1 MEEQTKKI
9 YILTYLF
16 DGDCCEPN
24 TFDSFSDALEAAKI
38 QILYHFNN
46 FIVASFKACKEEQED
61 DDESDNSEDQLSPM
75 NSFLERE
82 YRFYLEAKSRI
93 ESANTL
99 EELHEIITDGQW
111 ELRNSS
117 YQGFFREEFMFH
129 DSLIQYEILETIVGV
144 MPPLSEEYTLRD
156 LQEIEDLF
164 KLAV

>member
-9 YILTYLF
+9 YVFTYQF
-16 DGDCCEPN
+16 DGGCCEPK

-38 QILYHFNN
+38 QIMDHFNN
-46 FIVASFKACKEEQED
+46 FVVASFKTCKEWKED
-61 DDESDNSEDQLSPM
+61 DDESDNGEDQLSPM

-93 ESANTL
+93 ESADTL
-99 EELHEIITDGQW
+99 DQLHKIITDGQW
-111 ELRNSS
+111 ELRKSS
-117 YQGFFREEFMFH
+117 YHGFFREEFMFH
-129 DSLIQYEILETIVGV
+129 DSLIRYEILETIVGV

>member
-1 MEEQTKKI
+1 MEEQIKKI
-9 YILTYLF
+9 YVLTYQF
-16 DGDCCEPN
+16 DGDCCEPK

-38 QILYHFNN
+38 QIMDHFNN
-46 FIVASFKACKEEQED
+46 FIVASFKACKKEQE
-61 DDESDNSEDQLSPM
+61 DDESDNDEDQLSPM

-99 EELHEIITDGQW
+99 EELHKIITDGQW

-117 YQGFFREEFMFH
+117 YQGFFREEFMFY
-129 DSLIQYEILETIVGV
+129 DSVIRYEILETVVGV
-144 MPPLSEEYTLRD
+144 MPKLSEEYTLRD
-156 LQEIEDLF
+156 LQEIENLF

>member
-9 YILTYLF
+9 YVLTYQF
-16 DGDCCEPN
+16 DGDCCEPK

-38 QILYHFNN
+38 QIMDHFNN
-46 FIVASFKACKEEQED
+46 FIVASFKACKEEQDDD
-61 DDESDNSEDQLSPM
+61 DDENDEDQLSPM

-99 EELHEIITDGQW
+99 EELHKIITDAQW
-111 ELRNSS
+111 ELRKSS
-117 YQGFFREEFMFH
+117 YQGFFREEFMF
-129 DSLIQYEILETIVGV
+129 DNSVIRYEILETVVGV
-144 MPPLSEEYTLRD
+144 MPQLSEEYTLRD